1 MVLSILEFFM
11 NLDVHLNEIIN
22 AYGVWTY
29 LVIFLVVF
37 LETGVVVTP
46 FLPGDSLIF
55 VIGALAA
62 VGEINTLVI
71 TIVLILAAII
81 GDTVNYHI
89 GKFIGPRVFRENVR
103 FFKKEHLIR
112 TQKFYEKHGGKTIVL
127 ARFIPIIR
135 TFAPFVAGIGSMS
148 YSRFLVFNAGGGA
161 AWVVFFMCLGYFFG
175 NVPIVKDNFSLVIP
189 LIILISLLPVLVD
202 ILRQRNRRPPSA

>member
-1 MVLSILEFFM
+1 MVLSILDFLI

-103 FFKKEHLIR
+103 LFKKEHLIR
-112 TQKFYEKHGGKTIVL
+112 TQNFYEKHGGKTIVL

-148 YSRFLVFNAGGGA
+148 YGRFILFNAAGGA